1 MSRKLSNFLS
11 RRAGLVARRAGSLQ
25 AKKALSVLALA
36 AAAVMLADPAH
47 AGTDG
52 AEFADVWTTLT
63 GWMQGT
69 LGKIVAGA
77 FVIVGLV
84 AGVAR
89 QSIMA
94 FAIGVGGAI
103 GLYNA
108 PTILDNIVTGTVPL
122 LPEATAKALPAVN
135 LLTAVSGL

>member
-25 AKKALSVLALA
+25 AQKALPVLAL
-36 AAAVMLADPAH
+36 AAAVMLADPAY